1 MLGIAAMILLLLWA
15 LGLFTEHTMG
25 GFVHVLLVLA
35 IVLGLIR
42 MVRGKNP

>member
-1 MLGIAAMILLLLWA
+1 MLGIAAIILLLLWA
-15 LGLFTEHTMG
+15 LGLFTGHAMG
-25 GFVHVLLVLA
+25 GFVHVLLVLS